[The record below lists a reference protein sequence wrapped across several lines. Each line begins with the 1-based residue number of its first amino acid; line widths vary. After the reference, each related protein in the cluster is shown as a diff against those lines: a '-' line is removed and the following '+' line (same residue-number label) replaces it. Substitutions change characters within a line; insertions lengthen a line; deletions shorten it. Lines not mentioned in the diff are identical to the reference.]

1 MNNTSNN
8 VNSTFPKTQKKIV
21 VTEKPSIANSFA
33 EVLGVTECGY
43 EWRCGVANRTKVGTG
58 CPRCNG
64 KVR

>member
-1 MNNTSNN
+1 M
-8 VNSTFPKTQKKIV
+8 
-21 VTEKPSIANSFA
+21 
-33 EVLGVTECGY
+33 CGY